1 MIDNLIQSRG
11 QAHALDFRKEMTM
24 NLLKYPERV
33 LAEVNLV
40 SSHFGPVDFA
50 PDEYDSRTLIVES
63 FNLPPGFNKAA
74 SKLLITLPSDYPE
87 KPVEAMYLE
96 KDLKK
101 NGCRPGHY
109 FEHEY
114 GDVNIREAGYAWYS
128 IHFKSWKANIR
139 SIIRGDN
146 LLSAIDALYH
156 ALKSDH

>member
-1 MIDNLIQSRG
+1 MSI
-11 QAHALDFRKEMTM
+11 
-24 NLLKYPERV
+24 LKYPERV

-40 SSHFGPVDFA
+40 SSHFGPVEFP
-50 PDEYDSRTLIVES
+50 PDGFDERTVWIER
-63 FNLPPGFNKAA
+63 FNLPPGY
-74 SKLLITLPSDYPE
+74 SQPTSSLLITLPKRYPE
-87 KPVEAMYLE
+87 APVEAMYIE
-96 KDLKK
+96 KGLKK